1 MSVPSN
7 HPIKKSSQKDVWR
20 REYIRLLTE
29 ESEPW
34 TDLTPEHVEE
44 LERIDEL
51 IQAGY
56 FQGQVIRDING
67 DPKASSTSG
76 PTLAGRIFAEEQQD
90 ILDSKSLWGRVKSGA
105 GLFIGWLAGILSA
118 LIVWKLTK

>member
-7 HPIKKSSQKDVWR
+7 QPTKKSKQSDIWR
-20 REYIRLLTE
+20 RAYIRLLTE
-29 ESEPW
+29 EPEPW
-34 TDLTPEHVEE
+34 TDLTPEHIEE

-56 FQGQVIRDING
+56 MHGHVVRDAGNS
-67 DPKASSTSG
+67 PKFSSTRG

-90 ILDSKSLWGRVKSGA
+90 ILDRNSLCGRIKSGA
-105 GLFIGWLAGILSA
+105 GLFIGWLAGIISA
-118 LIVWKLTK
+118 LIVWRITK